1 MKIDELQVMETRLAQ
16 WTRRIRELDEL
27 TDKVDP
33 KLRET
38 YRAEIRTLERKRLE
52 AERHLAELRIAEA
65 ESYRKE
71 DLQAVIFSAF
81 DDIGRRL
88 DRLISRPRPS

>member
-1 MKIDELQVMETRLAQ
+1 MKIDDIQVLENRLSH
-16 WTRRIRELDEL
+16 WTHRIRELDGQM
-27 TDKVDP
+27 DSVDP

-38 YRAEIRTLERKRLE
+38 YRAEIRMLERKRLE

-71 DLQAVIFSAF
+71 DILAAIFSAF

-88 DRLISRPRPS
+88 DRLISPPRPG